1 MAGSIENFR
10 DDWLQSFFVYG
21 TPHKCIPANIES
33 ALARKLDIINAAK
46 SYQDLRAPPGNR
58 LEVLQPPLQRYAS
71 IRINGQYLLIFQWAD
86 GKAWD
91 LYLDPHRY
99 KHHR

>member
-46 SYQDLRAPPGNR
+46 NYQDLRAPPGNR
-58 LEVLQPPLQRYAS
+58 LEMLQPPLQRYSS
-71 IRINGQYLLIFQWAD
+71 IRVNGQYRLIFQWD
-86 GKAWD
+86 EGKARH

-99 KHHR
+99 KYHR